1 MTEPGTTKRGKTGR
15 NRTGRETE
23 AVRDAMDAAAVL
35 AFRLPML
42 AMSPTPAR
50 QREARRMVEEKTE
63 ALVDGT
69 MAWQRYWMTAWM
81 RPVGTDHVAG
91 AADAF
96 AAPGRKTLRANAK
109 RLSRRRSL

>member
-1 MTEPGTTKRGKTGR
+1 MTKATHD
-15 NRTGRETE
+15 

-42 AMSPTPAR
+42 AMTPTPAR

-69 MAWQRYWMTAWM
+69 LAWQRYWMTAWT
-81 RPVGTDHVAG
+81 RPLGTDH
-91 AADAF
+91 AAEAAAAF
-96 AAPGRKTLRANAK
+96 TAPGRKTLRANARRLGKRK
-109 RLSRRRSL
+109 RL

>member
-1 MTEPGTTKRGKTGR
+1 MTKAT
-15 NRTGRETE
+15 ND

-50 QREARRMVEEKTE
+50 QREAQRMVAEKAE
-63 ALVDGT
+63 ALAEGT
-69 MAWQRYWMTAWM
+69 LAWQRYWMTAWT
-81 RPVGTDHVAG
+81 RPVGTDHMAG

-96 AAPGRKTLRANAK
+96 AAPGRKTLRANARRLGK
-109 RLSRRRSL
+109 RKTL